1 MTDLTELRTSAQ
13 RLQQE
18 LDTLKQTIAEKER
31 QDADPVPRPTQDNKG
46 FRLPGTGK
54 VATEDNIYFA
64 HDSDGHDNWR
74 PTYQEASNEQA
85 LRKLKKRFKD
95 ATARLRAQYP
105 GGDQAFFQVDN
116 LGDIVPRLAGH
127 RISRAYWLQFP
138 GNQSYRLKRMF
149 TATEIRSVIT
159 DSWTGEDQ

>member
-64 HDSDGHDNWR
+64 HGSDVHDNWR
-74 PTYQEASNEQA
+74 PTEQEARNEQA

-95 ATARLRAQYP
+95 ATARLRAQTP
-105 GGDQAFFQVDN
+105 KGDQAFFQVDP
-116 LGDIVPRLAGH
+116 LGCMTPNLAG
-127 RISRAYWLQFP
+127 RNVSRAYWLYFP
-138 GNQSYRLKRMF
+138 WNQSYILKRTF
-149 TATEIRSVIT
+149 TETEIRSIVT
-159 DSWTGEDQ
+159 DTWTGDAQ